1 MGENQWRLK
10 TPPHAV
16 LQFCICCIG
25 FQDQLLP
32 YVESKPKST
41 HVTFTLRCFH
51 TIVWFM
57 NGISF
62 IIIALIC
69 PVKAISELPD
79 FPSAYDL
86 GFFVIPMSWQ

>member
-1 MGENQWRLK
+1 M
-10 TPPHAV
+10 
-16 LQFCICCIG
+16 
-25 FQDQLLP
+25 P
-32 YVESKPKST
+32 YVESKPNST
-41 HVTFTLRCFH
+41 HATFTLHRFP

-57 NGISF
+57 TGISF

-86 GFFVIPMSWQ
+86 GFSVIPMAWQ